1 MKGSRLSP
9 RTRYI
14 LFSLCMLCAA
24 TKLASYYYDEPRYT
38 LRYAH
43 VSDPKTIIID
53 SCLPPMESVKKELA
67 LTADKNVMFIDNN
80 FMSMTV
86 KWFKCG
92 VF

>member
-1 MKGSRLSP
+1 MDGSRLSP
-9 RTRYI
+9 RWRYI
-14 LFSLCMLCAA
+14 LFSLCMLCGV

-38 LRYAH
+38 LSYFH
-43 VSDPKTIIID
+43 VSDSKTIVVED
-53 SCLPPMESVKKELA
+53 CLLLMESIKKEIA
-67 LTADKNVMFIDNN
+67 LTADKKIMVLDNQ